1 MWLAMYHYCLKIH
14 IYGGDAALES
24 ELQAVAP
31 LERFEHEI
39 RIFDHIT
46 VESLAECDVAVFDL
60 PVERPC
66 RELRG
71 ICKKGAELVFCADLR
86 EGLPEWAADFDDI
99 WQRPFTPG
107 LTGFHFRRLLERI
120 KLKKDKW
127 FVSNC
132 LDVAM
137 DSVPDLIWFKDVRG
151 AHLKVNNAFCSA
163 VGKTKN
169 DVQGRGHYY
178 IWDLKQEE
186 YEQGEYVC
194 LETEEIVLR
203 EKKTRAFDEKV
214 KSKHGLRQFKT
225 YKSPIFDE
233 DHQVVGTVGIAH
245 DVTDLKNMLT
255 ELEIVLGSMPFG
267 ILIKDSDGTIASAN
281 ERFLRYF
288 GLEEGQI
295 LGRNYAVWKHDTLG
309 GNMRITDDGVAE
321 AAIDINGD
329 KMILEIL
336 REEIRDIFENQ
347 VGELYIY
354 RDVTTERMLEAQ
366 VLHDSN
372 TDFLTGLY
380 NRRYFYEYVNKNR
393 GRRPICFI
401 YIDLD
406 NFKKVNDTHGHQAGD
421 EALVA
426 TADILRSCF
435 PDAFIARLGGDEFI
449 ISLIGDCEIA
459 AVEKRA
465 GSLLRNMNEAFSHH
479 PLFNILSGSIGIAR
493 TEDPSV
499 DIDTLLR
506 QSDIAL
512 YEVKRG
518 GRAGYCV
525 FPLKCSSM
533 PG

>member
-1 MWLAMYHYCLKIH
+1 
-14 IYGGDAALES
+14 
-24 ELQAVAP
+24 
-31 LERFEHEI
+31 
-39 RIFDHIT
+39 
-46 VESLAECDVAVFDL
+46 
-60 PVERPC
+60 
-66 RELRG
+66 
-71 ICKKGAELVFCADLR
+71 
-86 EGLPEWAADFDDI
+86 
-99 WQRPFTPG
+99 
-107 LTGFHFRRLLERI
+107 
-120 KLKKDKW
+120 
-127 FVSNC
+127 
-132 LDVAM
+132 
-137 DSVPDLIWFKDVRG
+137 
-151 AHLKVNNAFCSA
+151 
-163 VGKTKN
+163 
-169 DVQGRGHYY
+169 
-178 IWDLKQEE
+178 
-186 YEQGEYVC
+186 
-194 LETEEIVLR
+194 
-203 EKKTRAFDEKV
+203 
-214 KSKHGLRQFKT
+214 
-225 YKSPIFDE
+225 
-233 DHQVVGTVGIAH
+233 
-245 DVTDLKNMLT
+245 
-255 ELEIVLGSMPFG
+255 
-267 ILIKDSDGTIASAN
+267 
-281 ERFLRYF
+281 
-288 GLEEGQI
+288 
-295 LGRNYAVWKHDTLG
+295 
-309 GNMRITDDGVAE
+309 
-321 AAIDINGD
+321 
-329 KMILEIL
+329 
-336 REEIRDIFENQ
+336 
-347 VGELYIY
+347 
-354 RDVTTERMLEAQ
+354 MLEAQ